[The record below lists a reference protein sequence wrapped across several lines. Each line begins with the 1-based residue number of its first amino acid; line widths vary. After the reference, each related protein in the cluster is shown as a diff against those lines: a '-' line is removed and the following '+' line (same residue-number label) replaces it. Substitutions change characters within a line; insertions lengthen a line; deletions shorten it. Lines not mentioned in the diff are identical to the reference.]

1 MRGTIKI
8 TGAGANVAATN
19 EGKRS
24 KQVTFKSCA
33 PFTDCISGI
42 NNTSVDIAKN
52 LDVVILMYNLTECSN
67 N

>member
-1 MRGTIKI
+1 MTGTIKI

-24 KQVTFKSCA
+24 KQATFKSCA

-42 NNTSVDIAKN
+42 NNTLVDIAKN
-52 LDVVILMYNLTECSN
+52 LDVLY
-67 N
+67 